1 MMGADLPAACLSAEP
16 SKLLAL
22 PRQPDMAPST
32 TEVAVKWTLEDGWEA
47 AASSELL
54 GASVLTAD
62 ELARYTFFTRVRV
75 ETRSGTFELERGQ
88 DGLAPRLSCA
98 GGKFGSG
105 GHWLV
110 KCVDIL
116 LNEDDE
122 EPRIA
127 FRYLYPAHEL
137 PASEVESDFDEENEL
152 AVGSQVHV
160 TELGFVQGATR
171 VIWNCRSAGQG
182 ERITRRVYDE
192 QYGRLGDPVGSA
204 VI

>member
-1 MMGADLPAACLSAEP
+1 MLDNEP
-16 SKLLAL
+16 SKLSI
-22 PRQPDMAPST
+22 PRQPGATSPSLA
-32 TEVAVKWTLEDGWEA
+32 EVAIKWTLEDRWEA

-54 GASVLTAD
+54 GASVMSAD
-62 ELARYTFFTRVRV
+62 ELASSKFFTKVRV
-75 ETRSGTFELERGQ
+75 ETRSGAFELERGN

-98 GGKFGSG
+98 GGKSG
-105 GHWLV
+105 AGGQRLV

-137 PASEVESDFDEENEL
+137 PASEVESDFDEEHEM

-160 TELGFVQGATR
+160 TELGFVQGAAR
-171 VIWNCRSAGQG
+171 VTWNCRSAGQG

>member
-1 MMGADLPAACLSAEP
+1 
-16 SKLLAL
+16 
-22 PRQPDMAPST
+22 MAPST

-137 PASEVESDFDEENEL
+137 PASGHARPVTAERSHRHSTVQLTQGTIRQTDRQVFHFCSD
-152 AVGSQVHV
+152 
-160 TELGFVQGATR
+160 
-171 VIWNCRSAGQG
+171 
-182 ERITRRVYDE
+182 
-192 QYGRLGDPVGSA
+192 
-204 VI
+204 